1 MSSAT
6 TIALVASVVIAAGS
20 TAYSAYAASE
30 AADEQAK
37 LQEQQAAMEM
47 EAAQKEAEQI
57 KEKARRLKATQTAQL
72 AGAGTRVD
80 GGTAGALLEET
91 DRLSEQDALAALR
104 EGENRA
110 SLLRGG
116 ANLSRS
122 QSQASLIGGA
132 LGTVGTIL
140 GGVSSYQKATAAA
153 RAANNINIP
162 ADEGRG
168 FVSRAGNKYSIL
180 GGNYSL
186 R

>member
-6 TIALVASVVIAAGS
+6 TIAMVAATVIAAGS

-37 LQEQQAAMEM
+37 LQEQQANMEM
-47 EAAQKEAEQI
+47 EAAKTEAEQI
-57 KEKARRLKATQTAQL
+57 KEKGRRLKATQTAQL
-72 AGAGTRVD
+72 AGAGVKVD
-80 GGTAGALLEET
+80 GGTAGALLTET

-116 ANLSRS
+116 AKISRS
-122 QSQASLIGGA
+122 QSQAALIGGA
-132 LGTVGTIL
+132 LSTVGTVL
-140 GGVSSYQKATAAA
+140 GGVASYQKATASA
-153 RAANNINIP
+153 RAATTLNTQ
-162 ADEGRG
+162 ETSSG
-168 FVSRAGNKYSIL
+168 FVTRAGNKYLIL
-180 GGNYSL
+180 GGNTSL

>member
-6 TIALVASVVIAAGS
+6 TIALVASAVIAAGS

-37 LQEQQAAMEM
+37 LQEQQANMEM

-72 AGAGTRVD
+72 AGAGVKVD
-80 GGTAGALLEET
+80 GGTSGALLEET
-91 DRLSEQDALAALR
+91 DRLSEQDALAALK
-104 EGENRA
+104 EGKNRA
-110 SLLRGG
+110 DLLRQG
-116 ANLSRS
+116 ANISRG

-132 LGTVGTIL
+132 LGTAGTIMN
-140 GGVSSYQKATAAA
+140 GVASYQKATANA
-153 RAANNINIP
+153 RAANNINLA

-168 FVSRAGNKYSIL
+168 FVSRSGNKYSIL